1 MTLCLRNC
9 LKFKNKGRVCAK
21 WVGVVFITPVTSHWT
36 CGHLWPMD
44 PGFLSHVKP
53 GTFESELKTVDSHTW
68 RCCCLAVNVVTRKN
82 ILRSKGFFKWNTTH
96 ENHSCGANPDE
107 ESSTWITLFASVRI
121 CSQLL
126 SQWLRTAALRG
137 SRVGCLTCRC
147 LIMFPRPVPLLGRG
161 WGHRWSWQN
170 LHHDKGHERSMGNCD
185 ILWPSTNLAKKKDL
199 LIRFI
204 TFWNNLILQQNVSA
218 CPVPCPIAVS
228 RVSDSACSMASS
240 LASSQAS
247 SLASSVVSSP
257 PSSRVSCMGLSFREK
272 WCPPG
277 VHHLGISAFQPEFNC
292 LISLPM
298 ADFRFPSFLLP
309 AKVTPFMNSS

>member
-1 MTLCLRNC
+1 MSWCG
-9 LKFKNKGRVCAK
+9 FHY
-21 WVGVVFITPVTSHWT
+21 PVTSHWT

-44 PGFLSHVKP
+44 SGFLSHVKP

-107 ESSTWITLFASVRI
+107 ESSTWITLFASVRSFFHSDFELQRWGGPELGVSLVVVSL
-121 CSQLL
+121 CSPAL
-126 SQWLRTAALRG
+126 SLSWGEAGGIDEAGRTCTMTRAKN
-137 SRVGCLTCRC
+137 
-147 LIMFPRPVPLLGRG
+147 VP
-161 WGHRWSWQN
+161 WETVTYCDHPQIWQ
-170 LHHDKGHERSMGNCD
+170 
-185 ILWPSTNLAKKKDL
+185 KKKDL

-240 LASSQAS
+240 LASS
-247 SLASSVVSSP
+247 LASSVVSSP
-257 PSSRVSCMGLSFREK
+257 PSSRVSCMGLSCLAFVK
-272 WCPPG
+272 NG
-277 VHHLGISAFQPEFNC
+277 VHQESTI
-292 LISLPM
+292 
-298 ADFRFPSFLLP
+298 
-309 AKVTPFMNSS
+309 

>member
-185 ILWPSTNLAKKKDL
+185 ILWPSTNLAKKKG
-199 LIRFI
+199 
-204 TFWNNLILQQNVSA
+204 
-218 CPVPCPIAVS
+218 P
-228 RVSDSACSMASS
+228 SDSI
-240 LASSQAS
+240 
-247 SLASSVVSSP
+247 
-257 PSSRVSCMGLSFREK
+257 
-272 WCPPG
+272 
-277 VHHLGISAFQPEFNC
+277 HY
-292 LISLPM
+292 
-298 ADFRFPSFLLP
+298 LLE
-309 AKVTPFMNSS
+309 